1 MTNSASSQRA
11 YFGPFLVFLGLF
23 GLGDLVKKPFEGML
37 VAWPLSTPMYW
48 VFPLQTLVCGWLV
61 WRWWSHYELRMPTR
75 PIFTILIGLLVL
87 GIWVAPQEFFHAER
101 RLDGFEPGYFGG
113 GAAYWVNLIFRFL
126 RLVIV
131 VPLVE
136 EIFWR
141 GFLLRYFVDQDSFRS
156 VPFGKFTW
164 ISFIAVTLGFTFEHS
179 QPDWPAAALCG
190 ALYNVVAYYSR
201 SLSACVL
208 AHAVTNFALGI
219 YVLRTGQWGFW

>member
-1 MTNSASSQRA
+1 MFGATTPQRA
-11 YFGPFLVFLGLF
+11 YFGPFLVFLGLI
-23 GLGDLVKKPFEGML
+23 GLGEFVKKIFEGQV

-48 VFPLQTLVCGWLV
+48 VMPLQTLVGAWLL
-61 WRWWSHYELRMPTR
+61 WMWWHHYELRWPVR
-75 PIFTILIGLLVL
+75 PIFTVLIGLLVL
-87 GIWVAPQEFFHAER
+87 GLWIAPQVLFHAEP
-101 RLDGFEPGYFGG
+101 RLEGFEPGKFGG
-113 GAAYWVNLIFRFL
+113 GAPYWINLIFRFL

-141 GFLLRYFVDQDSFRS
+141 GFLLRYVIHEEFIK

-164 ISFIAVTLGFTFEHS
+164 LSCGVVIAGFTFEHS
-179 QPDWPAAALCG
+179 QADWPAAALAG
-190 ALYNVVAYYSR
+190 ALYNLVAYRTR

-208 AHAVTNFALGI
+208 AHAVTNFALGL

>member
-1 MTNSASSQRA
+1 MIGSSQSQRA
-11 YFGPFLVFLGLF
+11 YFGPFLVFLGLI
-23 GLGDLVKKPFEGML
+23 GLGEFVKKIFEGQA

-48 VFPLQTLVCGWLV
+48 VMPAQTLICGWLLL
-61 WRWWSHYELRMPTR
+61 RWWRHYELRPPAR
-75 PIFTILIGLLVL
+75 PVFTILIGLVVL
-87 GIWVAPQEFFHAER
+87 GLWVAPQELLHAEP

-113 GAAYWVNLIFRFL
+113 GAPYWFNLLFRFV

-141 GFLLRYFVDQDSFRS
+141 GYLLRYLIHEDFTK
-156 VPFGKFTW
+156 VPFGKFSW
-164 ISFIAVTLGFTFEHS
+164 LSFAVVTAGFTFEHAQS
-179 QPDWPAAALCG
+179 DWPAAALAG
-190 ALYNVVAYYSR
+190 ALYNLVAYRTR

-208 AHAVTNFALGI
+208 AHAVTNFALGL